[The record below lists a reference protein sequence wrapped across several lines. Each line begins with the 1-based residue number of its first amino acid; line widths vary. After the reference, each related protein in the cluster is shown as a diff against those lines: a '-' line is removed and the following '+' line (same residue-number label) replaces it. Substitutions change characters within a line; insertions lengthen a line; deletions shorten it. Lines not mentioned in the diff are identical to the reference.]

1 MYLCMRVH
9 VCVSKKQ
16 KQMPIKS
23 VGYSCNL
30 FRCVS
35 VCTHLLLKQLDES
48 GKVVLILATVSF
60 QITLNNLV
68 ASLAHFSLLTVG
80 GSVEQGR
87 KKEGSG
93 IKVQMQR
100 QVKKGK
106 ERVGQRNEEKREEE

>member
-1 MYLCMRVH
+1 
-9 VCVSKKQ
+9 
-16 KQMPIKS
+16 MPIKL

-48 GKVVLILATVSF
+48 GKVVFILATVSF

-80 GSVEQGR
+80 GR
-87 KKEGSG
+87 
-93 IKVQMQR
+93 
-100 QVKKGK
+100 K
-106 ERVGQRNEEKREEE
+106 ERKREEERGRRTERKSKTEKIA